1 MKNIPFY
8 IITSDATSFI
18 LKATC
23 YLYNKY
29 WNIDNSQYFK
39 ILGNSKPTEKLPDNF
54 EFIKI
59 KNENKIKHWTK
70 HIYKFILENEKNDY
84 FILTLDDYLPNRHL
98 KINIFDGLI
107 SYAEESGKVGRI
119 GLGWSPVRGYENIK
133 KFDEYT
139 IYRLNQNTIYRLV
152 CQTSVWNREY
162 LLKYFN
168 HNWAP
173 WDLEICGSKRA
184 KNDGM
189 EIIGAKDDLPFD
201 WIEESALSSRWP
213 GMINI
218 LGLQK
223 EGLKYFIEEGIFKKE
238 SLQYG
243 MWTEYKPPLFSEVG
257 YDFKFDIIRNHLEAN
272 TFNSSYNHY
281 KNLYESK
288 FGKRIF

>member
-8 IITSDATSFI
+8 IVTSDTSSFI

-39 ILGNSKPTEKLPDNF
+39 ILGNNKPTEKLPDNF

-107 SYAEESGKVGRI
+107 SYAEENGKIGRI

-133 KFDEYT
+133 KFDGYT
-139 IYRLNQNTIYRLV
+139 IYHLNQDTIYRLV

-168 HNWAP
+168 HNWTP
-173 WDLEICGSKRA
+173 WNLEIRGSKRA
-184 KNDGM
+184 KNDDM

-213 GMINI
+213 EMINI

-223 EGLKYFIEEGIFKKE
+223 EDLRYFVEEGIFKKE
-238 SLQYG
+238 NLQYG
-243 MWTEYKPPLFSEVG
+243 MWTECRPPLFSEVG
-257 YDFKFDIIRNHLEAN
+257 YDFKFDMVRNHLKAD

-288 FGKRIF
+288 FGKGIF